1 MLAPA
6 MCCLRLDVASM
17 FRRLVVA
24 SALLLSAPLPSLLCF
39 LSVSIAVS
47 SPPRSMVITTT
58 ITTTIRTAD
67 EKNVPCLHPFFAA
80 GLGGK
85 RVRRRRRTKKKKNPD
100 QQRESPMEHPR
111 NVLKLLLSAFQ
122 PVSTMP
128 AFKGCPV
135 TGHTIPYHNHL
146 HTRPS
151 SYFTFAR
158 ERRGS
163 AAVRLTSPRRKD
175 RWSDLLGIAT
185 VHGSIDSNRRPA
197 HIPDRPCLVVRPP
210 GTDIESAPSI
220 ILVAIPLRATSSP
233 STPVIRCG
241 GPVRRCSGRSHQ
253 PPSESIRLPPSTPC
267 C

>member
-1 MLAPA
+1 
-6 MCCLRLDVASM
+6 
-17 FRRLVVA
+17 
-24 SALLLSAPLPSLLCF
+24 
-39 LSVSIAVS
+39 
-47 SPPRSMVITTT
+47 
-58 ITTTIRTAD
+58 
-67 EKNVPCLHPFFAA
+67 
-80 GLGGK
+80 
-85 RVRRRRRTKKKKNPD
+85 
-100 QQRESPMEHPR
+100 MEHPR

-122 PVSTMP
+122 PVYTMP

-220 ILVAIPLRATSSP
+220 ILVAIPLRATSFAVHSSHSLWGPCPPLFRP
-233 STPVIRCG
+233 STPAAFGVHPAAIKHTLLLTFSD
-241 GPVRRCSGRSHQ
+241 PAN
-253 PPSESIRLPPSTPC
+253 PSYVFLAQQLLSS
-267 C
+267 